1 MKRNKKKK
9 ENLRGAVSTILFLIV
24 LVSALSFIL
33 KILGFQGYR
42 TSIVNGVLADT
53 LVKTKS
59 IFSEDGIRFVIGN
72 SVTNFMNFQ
81 PLVLLIISLIGIGRC
96 EKSGFLKVL
105 FSPLRKIKFGIILYL
120 TIIFS
125 LISSFIGS
133 YSYAFLIPL
142 IAVIY
147 KYLDKNPIL
156 GILITFLSI
165 TLGYGTGIVF
175 NYDNYNLAVL
185 TEAAAVVD
193 VDPSFSYSL
202 TSTSYIMIVST
213 IILSFVLYVAIT
225 RFLLPKFPLKFK
237 NEEEFNDTKKGFSL
251 SVIISI
257 ISLLLV
263 IYMIMDIDLPFAG
276 ILLDK
281 SKDVYIAKLF
291 GEDAPFREGIVVIIS
306 FVMMI
311 SGFVYGKLSKNIK
324 NSSEYSLGL
333 SKNFENLGLLF
344 VLMFFMSQLISILD
358 WTNIGEVVA
367 ANLISFMSNLQF
379 SGILLIV
386 TFMLIVIIMSI
397 LIPDTYTKWKLASPI
412 VVPLFMRSNIAP
424 QFTQFVF
431 ETADSIGKI
440 ISPLFVYFIVTIAFL
455 QKYNVDDKK
464 QINIL
469 NTFKLMLPVILIV
482 ALFWIVFV
490 SLWFLIGFPIGPG
503 VFPTL

>member
-1 MKRNKKKK
+1 
-9 ENLRGAVSTILFLIV
+9 
-24 LVSALSFIL
+24 
-33 KILGFQGYR
+33 
-42 TSIVNGVLADT
+42 
-53 LVKTKS
+53 
-59 IFSEDGIRFVIGN
+59 
-72 SVTNFMNFQ
+72 
-81 PLVLLIISLIGIGRC
+81 
-96 EKSGFLKVL
+96 
-105 FSPLRKIKFGIILYL
+105 
-120 TIIFS
+120 
-125 LISSFIGS
+125 
-133 YSYAFLIPL
+133 
-142 IAVIY
+142 
-147 KYLDKNPIL
+147 
-156 GILITFLSI
+156 
-165 TLGYGTGIVF
+165 
-175 NYDNYNLAVL
+175 
-185 TEAAAVVD
+185 
-193 VDPSFSYSL
+193 
-202 TSTSYIMIVST
+202 MIVST